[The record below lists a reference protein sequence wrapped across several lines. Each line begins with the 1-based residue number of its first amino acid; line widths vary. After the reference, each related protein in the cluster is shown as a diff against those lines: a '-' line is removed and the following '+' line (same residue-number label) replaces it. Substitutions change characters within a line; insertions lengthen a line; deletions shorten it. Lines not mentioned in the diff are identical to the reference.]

1 MNPNP
6 PTVTPP
12 TGVPGVTSALC
23 SWTAELECTA
33 VPGEVLEH
41 TARLVL
47 DGIGAGLFG
56 SVTPWGRLVSDLVVE
71 QGGAAE
77 ASVWGTGAVV
87 PATQAPLANGT
98 FMHSFEFDDLHAPAV
113 IHGAAQVVPA
123 ALAVAGRRLAQL
135 GVAPTTEELVLACV
149 AGFEVGARVGL
160 ATGSAQLGRGFHP
173 SPNTGLFSAAATAGR
188 LLGLDAQGL
197 QHAFGIAASSGGF
210 LMAAQYGAMVKRM
223 HPGRSAQA
231 GVLAAILAARGF
243 TGIGDVVEEPYG
255 GFARAYAGV
264 GAAELEEVT
273 ADLGGRWETLRF
285 SQKAYPCC
293 GSNHTSIDA
302 LAAILQ
308 RAPELRAADID
319 SISVRCST
327 LTAHHVGWRYVPD
340 SVTSAQMNLA
350 YTLAVQAVDG
360 QVFVE
365 QFDAERISDP
375 EVVDLASRV
384 FVEPDPDID
393 TQGREAR
400 HLVRVSVL
408 TRNGRRYVEEVRHA
422 RGSAHRPLSSKE
434 VVEKYRRLA
443 GTVLEKEG
451 VENLLDNVLALAAP
465 SADPEPVQALLAAL
479 ARPRS
484 SAS

>member
-1 MNPNP
+1 MNENPLTTAPNA
-6 PTVTPP
+6 
-12 TGVPGVTSALC
+12 GVTSRLC
-23 SWTAELECTA
+23 TWTAGLERDA
-33 VPGEVLEH
+33 VPDEVLEH

-47 DGIGAGLFG
+47 DGLGAGLFG
-56 SVTPWGRLVSDLVVE
+56 SATPWGRIVGDLVVE
-71 QGGAAE
+71 QGGVAE
-77 ASVWGTGAVV
+77 AAVWGSGIAV

-113 IHGAAQVVPA
+113 LHGAAQVVPA
-123 ALAVAGRRLAQL
+123 ALAVAGMRMAQQAA
-135 GVAPTTEELVLACV
+135 APSTEELALACV
-149 AGFEVGARVGL
+149 AGFEVGARIGL

-243 TGIGDVVEEPYG
+243 TGIGEVVEEPYG

-264 GAAELEEVT
+264 GVAELEEVT
-273 ADLGGRWETLRF
+273 AELGSRWETLRF

-302 LAAILQ
+302 LAAILD
-308 RAPELRAADID
+308 RAPALRASAID
-319 SISVRCST
+319 SIRVRCST

-365 QFDAERISDP
+365 QFNSERLGDP
-375 EVVDLASRV
+375 EIVDLASRV
-384 FVEPDPDID
+384 FVDPAPDID
-393 TQGREAR
+393 AQGREAR
-400 HLVRVSVL
+400 HLVRVSLL
-408 TRNGRRYVEEVRHA
+408 TRDGRQYDEEVRHA
-422 RGSAHRPLSSKE
+422 RGSAHRPLSPAE

-443 GTVLEKEG
+443 STVLEKED
-451 VENLLDNVLALAAP
+451 VEALLDSVLALASPTTDA
-465 SADPEPVQALLAAL
+465 EPVRTILEAL
-479 ARPRS
+479 AGPRTS
-484 SAS
+484 PS